1 MSKKSMYLISVLVL
15 SVVLTGMT
23 KAELVGWWRLDE
35 GSGTTAYD
43 SSSNG
48 NDARFEGSPAWVEDG
63 KFGKALKA
71 VWVFYI
77 SIANLYLFFEPGPS
91 FAVPKGMPCGKDG
104 TG

>member
-15 SVVLTGMT
+15 SVVLTSMT

-63 KFGKALKA
+63 KFGKALK
-71 VWVFYI
+71 FDG
-77 SIANLYLFFEPGPS
+77 SSDYLAAPDSES
-91 FAVPKGMPCGKDG
+91 LDIKQ
-104 TG
+104 TS